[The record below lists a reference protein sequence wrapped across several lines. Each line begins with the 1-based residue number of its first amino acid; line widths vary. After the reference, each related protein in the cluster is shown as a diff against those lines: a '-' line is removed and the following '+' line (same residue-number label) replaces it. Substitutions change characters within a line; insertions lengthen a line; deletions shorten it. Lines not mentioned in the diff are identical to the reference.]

1 MSKAWRAGFVLG
13 VVAAAAPGRADEWSR
28 QYPLKGRPE
37 LHVTTDDG
45 SVRIEAGDRP
55 QIEARVETT
64 GWAIAPDGVT
74 VTESQTGDRVDIEV
88 RLPHRHW
95 GFSIGHRSVK
105 VTLRVP
111 RAADL
116 EVRTG
121 DGSIEVAPVSGRIR
135 LSTGD
140 GSITADGLQGEVRL
154 HTGDGSIR
162 ATGLDGRLEADTG
175 DGHMDVQGRFD
186 LVDLRTGDGGIEA
199 KVERGSKVA
208 GAWSLRSGDG
218 GITLRLPDD
227 LSADLDAHTGDGSID
242 LDLQVTVSG
251 TISSSTVR
259 GKLGAGGPPL
269 KVQTGDGSIHLRR
282 L

>member
-1 MSKAWRAGFVLG
+1 MSKAWQGGLLLG
-13 VVAAAAPGRADEWSR
+13 LVAAAAPSRAEEWSR
-28 QYPLKGRPE
+28 QYSLKGRPE

-45 SVRIEAGDRP
+45 SVRIEAGERP
-55 QIEARVETT
+55 QIEARVDTI
-64 GWAIAPDGVT
+64 GWTIGADGVT
-74 VTESQTGDRVDIEV
+74 VSESQTGDRVDIEV
-88 RLPHRHW
+88 RVPQRHW
-95 GFSIGHRSVK
+95 GFRSGHRSIK

-116 EVRTG
+116 DARTG
-121 DGSIEVAPVSGRIR
+121 DGSVEVAPLSGRIR
-135 LSTGD
+135 VSTGD
-140 GSITADGLQGEVRL
+140 GSITADGLQGEIRL

-175 DGHMDVQGRFD
+175 DGHMNVAGRFD
-186 LVDLRTGDGGIEA
+186 AVDLRTGDGGIEA
-199 KVERGSKVA
+199 NVARGSRIA

-242 LDLQVTVSG
+242 SDLQVTVSG

-269 KVQTGDGSIHLRR
+269 RVQTGDGSIHLRR